1 MATTIDRIP
10 DRIDT
15 GVQRREESSQRT
27 DAKGN
32 SSRQLAWT
40 PRRGT

>member
-15 GVQRREESSQRT
+15 GVQRREESAAERR
-27 DAKGN
+27 AKTMW
-32 SSRQLAWT
+32 SRCAIVA
-40 PRRGT
+40 